1 MKVGNMSVRKRKR
14 NREGRH
20 AQRKHAAKAKDKARE
35 AVVLLEQARELIAED
50 DAGQPAIKHLYAAID
65 EAESRA
71 TMLEDWYRRTYSPA
85 EETWPR

>member
-1 MKVGNMSVRKRKR
+1 MSVRKR

-20 AQRKHAAKAKDKARE
+20 PQRKRAAKAKDKARE

-50 DAGQPAIKHLYAAID
+50 DAGQPAIKHVYAAID

-71 TMLEDWYRRTYSPA
+71 TTLEDWYRRTYSSPA
-85 EETWPR
+85 EEKLSR

>member
-1 MKVGNMSVRKRKR
+1 MKVGNMSVRKR

-20 AQRKHAAKAKDKARE
+20 PRRKLAAKAKDKARE

-50 DAGQPAIKHLYAAID
+50 DPGQPAIKHLYAAID

-85 EETWPR
+85 EEKLPR

>member
-1 MKVGNMSVRKRKR
+1 MKVGNMSVRKR
-14 NREGRH
+14 NREVPH
-20 AQRKHAAKAKDKARE
+20 PQRKHAAKAKDKARE
-35 AVVLLEQARELIAED
+35 AVVLLEQAQALIVED

-85 EETWPR
+85 EET

>member
-1 MKVGNMSVRKRKR
+1 MEVGNMSVRRR

-20 AQRKHAAKAKDKARE
+20 PERKRAAKAKDNARE

-50 DAGQPAIKHLYAAID
+50 DAGQPAIRHVRAAID
-65 EAESRA
+65 EAEGRE

-85 EETWPR
+85 EEKLPG

>member
-1 MKVGNMSVRKRKR
+1 MSERKR
-14 NREGRH
+14 NREGQH
-20 AQRKHAAKAKDKARE
+20 PQRKRAAKAKDKARE

-50 DAGQPAIKHLYAAID
+50 DPGQPAIKHLYAAID

>member
-1 MKVGNMSVRKRKR
+1 MKVGNMSVRKR

-20 AQRKHAAKAKDKARE
+20 PQRKRAAKAKDKARE
-35 AVVLLEQARELIAED
+35 AVVLLEQAQALIVED

-85 EETWPR
+85 EET